1 MLSSDYCFRVCYYD
15 LVKLCEAKSLLYG
28 VFMSFMTAAVASSHV
43 WKHEFDEL
51 WKIASENFFNII
63 INFHLRFTH
72 KTASFLLLLLSLCHF
87 TNIILLQQGI
97 SIYFAFLVNWV
108 THRNHI
114 SFVIYLIFYCSP
126 LSHSSHSLDTCTQ
139 HNIYIF
145 SAFF

>member
-72 KTASFLLLLLSLCHF
+72 KTASFLLLLLLSLCHF

-97 SIYFAFLVNWV
+97 SIFFAFLVNWV

-114 SFVIYLIFYCSP
+114 SFVIYLIF
-126 LSHSSHSLDTCTQ
+126 LLLASLTLFSFSWHMHTTQ
-139 HNIYIF
+139 YIYI
-145 SAFF
+145 